1 MLVTPD
7 EMRAAL
13 DLPTNVTDAALNE
26 VCLAATAVVSS
37 LLRDTDAAGNPIDHT
52 THQTDR
58 EAALAVSGQI
68 WQQRQAPGGA
78 MTGYDLQVANPYL
91 LGPGLVRRVDA
102 MLVACRNPGTL
113 VG

>member
-13 DLPTNVTDAALNE
+13 DLPVTVADDDLNAVCEAA
-26 VCLAATAVVSS
+26 SS
-37 LLRDTDAAGNPIDHT
+37 LVESLLVPGDYTANAAV
-52 THQTDR
+52 R
-58 EAALAVSGQI
+58 EAALAVAGQI

-78 MTGYDLQVANPYL
+78 MTGYDLQVSNPYL
-91 LGPGLVRRVDA
+91 LGPGLVRRIDGIIA
-102 MLVACRNPGTL
+102 PWKAPGVL